1 MNILWVLV
9 IEKFKGDKMVKEN
22 WEAVSSLQIQ
32 RNYICIKLKINNNF
46 LLINETNNSDE
57 SEEESKECYLVVNRA
72 NI

>member
-1 MNILWVLV
+1 
-9 IEKFKGDKMVKEN
+9 MVKEN

-32 RNYICIKLKINNNF
+32 RNHICIKLKINNF

-57 SEEESKECYLVVNRA
+57 SDEESKECYLVVNRA

>member
-9 IEKFKGDKMVKEN
+9 IEKFKGDIMVKEN

-32 RNYICIKLKINNNF
+32 RNYICIKLKINNF

-57 SEEESKECYLVVNRA
+57 SDEESKECYLVVNRA